1 MKIFLEPWDVFIYY
15 CKTAIPLLTCSELC
29 VLSPKYL
36 ILTWFLY
43 IFGVSSAVV
52 KSCCNLSLSYV
63 SFSGPR
69 CVCVRWCLCAGVL
82 VHVSAWSVC

>member
-29 VLSPKYL
+29 FLSPKYF
-36 ILTWFLY
+36 ILMWFLY

-52 KSCCNLSLSYV
+52 
-63 SFSGPR
+63 
-69 CVCVRWCLCAGVL
+69 
-82 VHVSAWSVC
+82 